1 MNVLKSVNSCESNN
15 RNVSVSELFNNYEIY
30 EKRIRR
36 NTMEVEWLDEM
47 IQKDKWKYIM

>member
-1 MNVLKSVNSCESNN
+1 MNYCEIDKEK
-15 RNVSVSELFNNYEIY
+15 VSVSELFNNYEIY
-30 EKRIRR
+30 EKRVRR